1 MLGEAVGLVADVL
14 QQPQGVA
21 VAAQVQRLGQ
31 LGGENQ
37 FLAFGQREER
47 LGRMPSGRAPRAR
60 R

>member
-21 VAAQVQRLGQ
+21 VAAQVQRLGGVGREDK
-31 LGGENQ
+31 L
-37 FLAFGQREER
+37 LALGQRKER
-47 LGRMPSGRAPRAR
+47 LGPTPSGRGPPRR